1 MADRLIYGVQA
12 VRSVLRRCPERVLE
26 VYADA
31 GLGDKRRARVP
42 ELDALAAPLQ
52 AVDRATLDR
61 LCKGGMHQGLAAR
74 VEAQEPLTE
83 AVAKDLVC
91 GLSNPLLLLLDGVQ
105 DPRNFGACLRTANAA
120 GVDIVVVGR
129 NRNVGLTPAV
139 SKVAAGAAEIQ
150 PVAAV
155 ANLAR
160 TQAHAGMTSLVVM
173 PLHRSVR
180 DHVSRLEPA
189 LEPFAV
195 DLGGTEERVSV
206 WRAPDRPVARVRRFR
221 PAQAEGEPSVPGA
234 PVRRPAAEEPEGDR
248 LHRSRRRRRVDRNR
262 CLVCSGHSC
271 WSRQSDFYRG
281 CHCTDR

>member
-83 AVAKDLVC
+83 AAAKDLVC

-120 GVDIVVVGR
+120 GVDLVVVGR
-129 NRNVGLTPAV
+129 NRNVGLTPVV

-160 TQAHAGMTSLVVM
+160 FMAFLRDSGTFIIGADDAAPAELHMADLRG
-173 PLHRSVR
+173 PLAMVT
-180 DHVSRLEPA
+180 
-189 LEPFAV
+189 
-195 DLGGTEERVSV
+195 G
-206 WRAPDRPVARVRRFR
+206 
-221 PAQAEGEPSVPGA
+221 AEGEGLRRLTRERCDLLVRIPMRGSVESLNVA
-234 PVRRPAAEEPEGDR
+234 VAAGVCLYEALR
-248 LHRSRRRRRVDRNR
+248 QRS
-262 CLVCSGHSC
+262 
-271 WSRQSDFYRG
+271 
-281 CHCTDR
+281 